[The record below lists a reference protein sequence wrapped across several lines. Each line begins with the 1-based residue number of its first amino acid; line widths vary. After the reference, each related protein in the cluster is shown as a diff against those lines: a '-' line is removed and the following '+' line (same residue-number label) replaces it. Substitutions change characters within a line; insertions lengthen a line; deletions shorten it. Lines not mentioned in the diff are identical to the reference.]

1 MRTSRTIVAPIVAL
15 TAAMV
20 AGVAFADPQ
29 QLSGR
34 WTEWATLRRN
44 TVRFRLAPIEGGA
57 WQCET
62 RSPRNFPRRLT
73 LTRTGDAWRLRLE
86 QRVRVGS
93 LVDELLDREGGWAW
107 GPHSVVELEE
117 RDGRLVGGNFVI
129 DLPREAAAPG
139 PAPATPVGPLASQPG
154 ALGEA
159 SSSELPVVRVLL
171 TGFDRF
177 PRPANHPRWL
187 NTPEDRREPSINPSG
202 WAVRNFDPALLDP
215 ALRGRVRIEVHR
227 LTDVPVEYVEGARA
241 ITDRIKQVDADVA
254 ISFGVGSDGNVDA
267 DVETTCTN
275 LMHDGSGLSGEGEG
289 PFHLPAHWPPSTP
302 QSRWSDEDRAWLWRY
317 PDNAGVS
324 YNRKKID
331 PTKPDRLRS
340 TLPVREIVRR
350 SEREGLTA
358 HDGGGGPGQYICNNV
373 MFKVIDT
380 QAERG
385 RIGGFIHMAQWD
397 ERKQDRYLKVLR
409 LAVEESVK
417 AYLEARPSN

>member
-1 MRTSRTIVAPIVAL
+1 MRTSRTIVAPFVAL
-15 TAAMV
+15 AAAMV
-20 AGVAFADPQ
+20 TSVAFADPQ
-29 QLSGR
+29 QLPGR
-34 WTEWATLRRN
+34 WTEWDTFRRR
-44 TVRFRLAPIEGGA
+44 TVKFQLAPVEGGA
-57 WQCET
+57 WQGET
-62 RSPRNFPRRLT
+62 RSPRGYPRRLT
-73 LTRTGDAWRLRLE
+73 LTRTEQEGWRLRLE
-86 QRVRVGS
+86 QRVRTGS
-93 LVDELLDREGGWAW
+93 LVDELLERDDGGWTW
-107 GPHSVVELEE
+107 GPHSVVALEE
-117 RDGRLVGGNFVI
+117 RSGRLEGSNIVI
-129 DLPREAAAPG
+129 ELPRTADAAAP
-139 PAPATPVGPLASQPG
+139 APVGPLATGPG
-154 ALGEA
+154 ALGEP
-159 SSSELPVVRVLL
+159 SSSPLPVVRVLL

-227 LTDVPVEYVEGARA
+227 LTDVPVVYVEGARA

-275 LMHDGSGLSGEGEG
+275 VMHDGSGLSGEGEG
-289 PFHLPAHWPPSTP
+289 PFFLPAHWPPSGP
-302 QSRWSDEDRAWLWRY
+302 QSGWSAEDRSWLWRY

-350 SEREGLTA
+350 CEREGLTA

-417 AYLEARPSN
+417 AVLETRPSN